1 MNDEADAVPSALRA
15 LPQARH
21 LDAERMATWWRAVR
35 ALATTDAFGSSLTP
49 AQQLRRLGG
58 FGASEIGI
66 LVGEQRGT
74 FSPFSTAREVVA
86 RKLLLDPPT
95 PANPHQRR
103 GILLEPLIR
112 ETFLRHSGAVRQ
124 PAWTQR
130 IATHRPARWPW
141 MQATPDDVVELAGR
155 RVLVDYKAPAE
166 PLTEVS
172 LPYACQLHQT
182 GLIAADLGYV
192 FDARVLVAW
201 NHPRGAPEVL
211 VCEHDPALD
220 TEIVAAGTHYWNA
233 YVLPGALPPWPT
245 RTPLA
250 LNLADLSLA
259 AKAEIEA
266 LAERWL
272 RLDVLAKET
281 QRLHEDAHARLMEC
295 CRAHD
300 LADTVHSGP
309 VQIKSRLKWNEDA
322 VDARLTDADR
332 KRFERPRWDTAQ
344 LVALVRERGG
354 DPDMART
361 DDAATLDLDAAARWL
376 ITERGIPETTLQR
389 IDYQTRL
396 SRRKTDQP
404 FVEPI
409 REAARAASHTFG
421 APPLP
426 TTGRPPSPR

>member
-1 MNDEADAVPSALRA
+1 MNDEADVVPSALRA

-21 LDAERMATWWRAVR
+21 LDAERMATWWQAAR
-35 ALATTDAFGSSLTP
+35 ALAATDAFGSSLTP

-66 LVGEQRGT
+66 LVGEQRGLY
-74 FSPFSTAREVVA
+74 SPFSTAREVVA

-112 ETFLRHSGAVRQ
+112 ETFLRQSGAVRQ

-141 MQATPDDVVELAGR
+141 MQATPDDVVEVAGR

-182 GLIAADLGYV
+182 GLIAADLGYAV
-192 FDARVLVAW
+192 DAHVLVAW
-201 NHPRGAPEVL
+201 NHPRGTPEVL
-211 VCEHDPALD
+211 VCAHDPALEA
-220 TEIVAAGTHYWNA
+220 EIVAAGTHYWNA
-233 YVLPGALPPWPT
+233 YVLQGALPPWPT
-245 RTPLA
+245 RAPLA
-250 LNLADLSLA
+250 LELADLSLA
-259 AKAEIEA
+259 AKADIEV
-266 LAERWL
+266 LAARWL
-272 RLDVLAKET
+272 RLELLAKET
-281 QRLHEDAHARLMEC
+281 QRLHEDAHAQLLAR
-295 CRAHD
+295 CRAHH
-300 LADTVHSGP
+300 LADTVHRGP
-309 VQIKSRLKWNEDA
+309 VQIKPRAQWNEDA
-322 VDARLTDADR
+322 VDARLSDADR
-332 KRFERPRWDTAQ
+332 QRFTRPRWDTAQ

-354 DPDMART
+354 DPDVART
-361 DDAATLDLDAAARWL
+361 DDAALDLDAAARWL
-376 ITERGIPETTLQR
+376 ITERGIPETALQR
-389 IDYQTRL
+389 IEYQTRL
-396 SRRKTDQP
+396 SRRQADQP
-404 FVEPI
+404 FVAPI

-426 TTGRPPSPR
+426 TTPHPPSPR

>member
-1 MNDEADAVPSALRA
+1 MNDEADVVPSALRA

-21 LDAERMATWWRAVR
+21 LDAERMATWWQAAR
-35 ALATTDAFGSSLTP
+35 ALAATDAFGSSLTP
-49 AQQLRRLGG
+49 AQQLRRLAG

-66 LVGEQRGT
+66 LVGEQRGLY
-74 FSPFSTAREVVA
+74 SPFSTAREVVA

-112 ETFLRHSGAVRQ
+112 ETFLRQSGAVRQ

-182 GLIAADLGYV
+182 GLIAADLGYAV
-192 FDARVLVAW
+192 DARVLVAW
-201 NHPRGAPEVL
+201 NHPRGTPEVL
-211 VCEHDPALD
+211 VCAHDPALEA
-220 TEIVAAGTHYWNA
+220 EIVAVGTHYWNEH
-233 YVLPGALPPWPT
+233 VLPGVLPPWPT
-245 RTPLA
+245 RAPLA
-250 LNLADLSLA
+250 LELADLSLA
-259 AKAEIEA
+259 AKADIEA

-272 RLDVLAKET
+272 RLELLAKET
-281 QRLHEDAHARLMEC
+281 QRLHEDAHAQLLAR
-295 CRAHD
+295 CRAHH
-300 LADTVHSGP
+300 LADTVHRGP
-309 VQIKSRLKWNEDA
+309 VQIKPRAQWNEDA
-322 VDARLTDADR
+322 VDARLSDADR
-332 KRFERPRWDTAQ
+332 QRFTRPQWDTAQ

-354 DPDMART
+354 DPDVART
-361 DDAATLDLDAAARWL
+361 DDAALDLDAAARWL
-376 ITERGIPETTLQR
+376 ITERGIPETALQR
-389 IDYQTRL
+389 IEYQTRL
-396 SRRKTDQP
+396 SRRQADQP
-404 FVEPI
+404 FVAPI

-426 TTGRPPSPR
+426 TTPHPPSPC

>member
-1 MNDEADAVPSALRA
+1 MNDEADVVPSALRA

-21 LDAERMATWWRAVR
+21 LDAERMAAWWQAAR
-35 ALATTDAFGSSLTP
+35 ALTATDAFGSSLTL
-49 AQQLRRLGG
+49 AQQLRRLAG

-66 LVGEQRGT
+66 LVGEQRGLY
-74 FSPFSTAREVVA
+74 SPFSTAREVVA

-112 ETFLRHSGAVRQ
+112 ETFLRQSGAVRQ

-182 GLIAADLGYV
+182 GLIAADLGYAV
-192 FDARVLVAW
+192 DARVLVAW
-201 NHPRGAPEVL
+201 NHPRGTPEVL
-211 VCEHDPALD
+211 VCAHDPALEA
-220 TEIVAAGTHYWNA
+220 EIVAVGTHYWNA
-233 YVLPGALPPWPT
+233 YVLQGALPPWPT
-245 RTPLA
+245 RAPLA
-250 LNLADLSLA
+250 LELADLSLA
-259 AKAEIEA
+259 AKADIET

-272 RLDVLAKET
+272 RLELLAKET
-281 QRLHEDAHARLMEC
+281 QRLHEDAHAQLLAR
-295 CRAHD
+295 CRAHH
-300 LADTVHSGP
+300 LADTVHRGP
-309 VQIKSRLKWNEDA
+309 VQIKPRAQWNEDA
-322 VDARLTDADR
+322 VDARLSDADR
-332 KRFERPRWDTAQ
+332 QRFARPRWDTAQ

-354 DPDMART
+354 DPDVART
-361 DDAATLDLDAAARWL
+361 DDTALDLDAAARWL
-376 ITERGIPETTLQR
+376 ITERGIPETVLQR

-396 SRRKTDQP
+396 SRRKADQP
-404 FVEPI
+404 FVAPI

-426 TTGRPPSPR
+426 TLPHPPSPR

>member
-1 MNDEADAVPSALRA
+1 MNDEADVVPSALRA

-21 LDAERMATWWRAVR
+21 LDAERMAAWWQAAR
-35 ALATTDAFGSSLTP
+35 ALAATDAFGSSLTP
-49 AQQLRRLGG
+49 AQQLRRLAG

-66 LVGEQRGT
+66 WVGEQRGLY
-74 FSPFSTAREVVA
+74 SPFSTAREVVA

-112 ETFLRHSGAVRQ
+112 ETFLRQSGAVRQ

-172 LPYACQLHQT
+172 LPYACQLHQA
-182 GLIAADLGYV
+182 GLIAADLGYAV
-192 FDARVLVAW
+192 DARVLVAW
-201 NHPRGAPEVL
+201 NHPRGTPEVL
-211 VCEHDPALD
+211 VCAHDPALEA
-220 TEIVAAGTHYWNA
+220 EIVAVGTHYWNA
-233 YVLPGALPPWPT
+233 YVLQGALPPWPT
-245 RTPLA
+245 RAPLA
-250 LNLADLSLA
+250 LELADLSLA
-259 AKAEIEA
+259 AKADIET

-272 RLDVLAKET
+272 RLELLAKET
-281 QRLHEDAHARLMEC
+281 QRLHEDAHAQLLAR
-295 CRAHD
+295 CRAHH

-309 VQIKSRLKWNEDA
+309 VQIKPRAQWNEDA
-322 VDARLTDADR
+322 VDARLSDADR
-332 KRFERPRWDTAQ
+332 QRFTRPRWDIAQ

-354 DPDMART
+354 DPDVART
-361 DDAATLDLDAAARWL
+361 DDAALDLDAAARWL

-389 IDYQTRL
+389 IEYQTRI
-396 SRRKTDQP
+396 SRRKADQP
-404 FVEPI
+404 FVAPI

-426 TTGRPPSPR
+426 TLPHPPSPR